1 MENMTSVKKMI
12 GGRTDSGK
20 EIDIYRISNN
30 RGAYID
36 VSTYGCAVLAMGVY
50 RRDGELQDV
59 IHAPEAGRI
68 SVGGDWHTPL
78 DELVWDARSGE
89 DTSMVFSAQAE
100 EDGAVLTAEVRFRM
114 KDLDRLV
121 IDYNVTCSQP
131 RRVYLTHRLGF
142 RLDSGSTPGAQK
154 MRVFAANEVDDAGS
168 VTPVRRELVSNM
180 DYTPLRQGW
189 QAYWSQEADIH
200 PFVELAS
207 DETDLALT
215 AYTTMPA
222 MAMTPDTNGGACFEA
237 FVPAGA
243 SCPDTARTVYGM
255 DLLYHADG
263 KAAGNPFMFF
273 MG

>member
-1 MENMTSVKKMI
+1 MENMTFIKKMI
-12 GGRTDSGK
+12 GGRADNGK
-20 EIDIYRISNN
+20 EIDVYRISNK

-50 RRDGELQDV
+50 RRGGDLQDV
-59 IHAPEAGRI
+59 IHSPETGRI
-68 SVGGDWHTPL
+68 AVGGDWHTPL
-78 DELVWDARSGE
+78 DELVWEARSGE

-100 EDGAVLTAEVRFRM
+100 DNGAVLTAEVRFRM

-121 IDYNVTCSQP
+121 IDYSVTCSRP
-131 RRVYLTHRLGF
+131 RKVYLTHRINF
-142 RLDSGSTPGAQK
+142 RLDSGSTPDTQK
-154 MRVFAANEVDDAGS
+154 MRVFAADEVDDAGN

-180 DYTPLRQGW
+180 EYMPLRQGR
-189 QAYWSQEADIH
+189 QAYWSQDADIH

-215 AYTTMPA
+215 TYTTMPA
-222 MAMTPDTNGGACFEA
+222 MAMTPDANGGACFEA
-237 FVPAGA
+237 FFPAGA
-243 SCPDTARTVYGM
+243 SCSDTARTVYGM